1 MNTKP
6 KAIKAPAKPT
16 KTRKDAAIERIQVA
30 RYEAHEAIGIGMD
43 MLYSLEPG
51 TLTMTNALR
60 LLSHINNTIMAYEKA
75 SEHLN
80 EIE

>member
-43 MLYSLEPG
+43 MLYSLDPG
-51 TLTMTNALR
+51 TLTMTNTLR
-60 LLSHINNTIMAYEKA
+60 LLIYTNSTIMALEKA
-75 SEHLN
+75 TKHLN
-80 EIE
+80 EVE